1 MTTEEMGA
9 GATWGRIYAWLRVAA
24 LATVGLGTVAC
35 SAGVDGGE
43 TTASTEEATTYD
55 GVAKPIPSSYLFKK
69 TNGNMCCSGANATAS
84 SCTTPCADA
93 KGLITS
99 AGVTKAADYY
109 QATGQGLL
117 TTFESWKNYFGFPK
131 RLPGESLD
139 AYRKRANVVVYY
151 NRTELGLGREL
162 GCVNGSNGIACYVSN
177 YGDHFDSVADWR
189 NPDQEP
195 DDGSRGGLH
204 DAMFGAYGDG
214 LKRKNTVVISY
225 QPARENAADDGSA
238 VQFAAFGGDGSRLDK
253 AQLDTMGARP
263 IPQICMSCHGG
274 VWDADSRAKNGTG
287 SVNGIARYA
296 RFLPMITSTVT
307 FSTWS
312 PYTLPEQ
319 EEQIR
324 VVNELAYKARGNYI
338 SNGTPTYGGS
348 LTSRQIDLMGWL
360 YSASP
365 GATPMQGTL
374 AFSSLVPYGVKRQ
387 YAEFAWPGNW
397 STQKDAYNN
406 IALPYCDTCH
416 MAMEAVPASGN
427 RPAQLGLTYNWL
439 KSFYDTQTNGG
450 ALATFM
456 GVNSTG
462 FLSRANL
469 MMPHAQNAFARFWGD
484 NTFDGNCVYGGS
496 SLPAADCMLKLIG
509 VWPNGRPAAARF
521 TATNQL
527 RTLYPASSY
536 QGEQECG
543 QGSASS
549 TTSTTGTDSGRR
561 LASVILPGSGSDPLA
576 YMCADGCKA
585 NTDYCPGT
593 ETAFNTGTNRFPGV
607 RQECRPFSQNSAY
620 GSCYQCGRLYQQPC
634 QQVGAGCNQSM
645 NPNCTNLP
653 ACHEGTLI
661 DGTCQDQL
669 LTMTATQSSTYG
681 SASASRAIDGNTDG
695 NFNDGSVSHTNN
707 ANAWWRADFG
717 TTKKVSWI
725 QIYNRTDCCWD
736 RLGNSIVE
744 YSTNGTSW
752 TTFANGDF
760 TGVTPTS
767 SDVTIIVPPKSVD
780 ARYVRI
786 RLLNNAWYLQLAEV
800 MIWGW

>member
-1 MTTEEMGA
+1 MAA

-24 LATVGLGTVAC
+24 LATVGLSAVAC

-43 TTASTEEATTYD
+43 TTASTEEATTTYD
-55 GVAKPIPSSYLFKK
+55 GVAKPIPSAYLFKK
-69 TNGNMCCSGANATAS
+69 TNGNMCCSGANATAT
-84 SCTTPCADA
+84 SCTTACADS

-99 AGVTKAADYY
+99 AGVTKSADYY
-109 QATGQGLL
+109 QATGQGSL
-117 TTFESWKNYFGFPK
+117 TTFDSWKNYYGFPK
-131 RLPGESLD
+131 RLPGESQD

-177 YGDHFDSVADWR
+177 YGDHFDSMADWR

-195 DDGSRGGLH
+195 DDGSHGGLH
-204 DAMFGAYGDG
+204 DAMYGAYGDG

-225 QPARENAADDGSA
+225 QPAREYGADDGSA
-238 VQFAAFGGDGSRLDK
+238 VQFAAFGPDGSRLDK

-307 FSTWS
+307 FSNWS
-312 PYTLPEQ
+312 PYTLAEQ
-319 EEQIR
+319 EEAIR
-324 VVNELAYKARGNYI
+324 AVNEFAWKARGNY
-338 SNGTPTYGGS
+338 NANATPTTGGS
-348 LTSRQIDLMGWL
+348 LSYRQTLLMGWL
-360 YSASP
+360 YTTTAGS
-365 GATPMQGTL
+365 TPMQGTL
-374 AFSSLVPYGVKRQ
+374 TWRPETPGRQ
-387 YAEFAWPGNW
+387 YAEYAWPGGW
-397 STQKDAYNN
+397 SAQQQAYNN

-416 MAMEAVPASGN
+416 MAMETVPASGN
-427 RPAQLGLTYNWL
+427 RPAQAGTTYNWL
-439 KSFYDTQTNGG
+439 KSLADMQTNNALLG
-450 ALATFM
+450 AFM
-456 GVNSTG
+456 GANSSG
-462 FLSRANL
+462 FSSRSNM

-484 NTFDGNCVYGGS
+484 NTFDGNCSYGGS
-496 SLPAADCMLKLIG
+496 SLPAADCFLKLIG
-509 VWPNGRPAAARF
+509 TWPSGRPAAAQF

-527 RTLYPASSY
+527 RSFYPANSY

-543 QGSASS
+543 QGSVSS
-549 TTSTTGTDSGRR
+549 SSSTTGTDSGRR
-561 LASVILPGSGSDPLA
+561 LASVLLPGSGSDPYA
-576 YMCADGCKA
+576 YECVDGCKA
-585 NTDYCPGT
+585 NQDYCPGA
-593 ETAFNTGTNRFPGV
+593 ETAANSSASTRFPGV
-607 RQECRPFSQNSAY
+607 RQECRPFSQNGSY
-620 GSCYQCGRLYQQPC
+620 GTCFQCGRLYQQPC
-634 QQVGAGCNQSM
+634 QQVGSTCRTDM
-645 NPNCTNLP
+645 NPNCNNLP

-669 LTMTATQSSTYG
+669 LTMTASQSSTYG
-681 SASASRAIDGNTDG
+681 GASASRAIDGNSDG
-695 NFNDGSVSHTNN
+695 NFNNGSVSHTNN

-725 QIYNRTDCCWD
+725 QIYNRSDCCWD
-736 RLGNSIVE
+736 RLGNSVVE

-752 TTFANGDF
+752 TTFPNGDF
-760 TGVTPTS
+760 TGVTPTTS
-767 SDVTIIVPPKSVD
+767 NVTIIVPPKSVD

-786 RLLNNAWYLQLAEV
+786 RLLNNAMYLQLAEV